1 MYLLFTLTRKYLL
14 ELGKAFIISLFS
26 SDRILKGKA
35 VAKVNFGLTKKS
47 CYCQRHR
54 EKERET
60 ERQRDRETETERD
73 RERQTQRETERD
85 RDRERQR
92 ETETETQREIKVGG
106 IKLNYMA

>member
-60 ERQRDRETETERD
+60 ERQRQRETERDRHRERQRETETERD
-73 RERQTQRETERD
+73 RERQ
-85 RDRERQR
+85 RQR
-92 ETETETQREIKVGG
+92 HREG
-106 IKLNYMA
+106 

>member
-60 ERQRDRETETERD
+60 ERQRQRETERD
-73 RERQTQRETERD
+73 RERQRETERD

-92 ETETETQREIKVGG
+92 ETETETQRGIKVGG

>member
-60 ERQRDRETETERD
+60 ERQRQRETERDRHRERQRETETERD
-73 RERQTQRETERD
+73 RERQRQRH
-85 RDRERQR
+85 RER
-92 ETETETQREIKVGG
+92 
-106 IKLNYMA
+106 